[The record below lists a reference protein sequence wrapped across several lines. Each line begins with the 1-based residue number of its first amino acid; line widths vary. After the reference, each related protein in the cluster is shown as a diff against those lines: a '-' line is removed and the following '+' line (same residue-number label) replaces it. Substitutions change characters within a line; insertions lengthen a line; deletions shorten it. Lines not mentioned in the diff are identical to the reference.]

1 MNWAWEQDLS
11 GNEKLLLMAIADA
24 CNDHGYGWPSYATLA
39 NKCRCSRRTIIRV
52 ADKLSGQGYFR
63 IDGRSRTNGSASS
76 NAFQLNLYGAFS
88 KLGGSDKMSPPKQET
103 PEAGGDNMSLGGS
116 DKTSLGGWCQNDTR
130 VVSPVS
136 PLEPSLNTLS
146 TGEQVS
152 PDSLGGENQY
162 LHQPPPDFKPDETTL
177 TRLKMNGH
185 PEPTPD
191 LILKFISHYEAKPT
205 REIVKNWQS
214 MFLKWAVT
222 EKSYSNSNGANNATG
237 KQTGRGR
244 NASSP
249 AGAAAAMSD
258 FLQS

>member
-63 IDGRSRTNGSASS
+63 IEGRSRTNGSASS
-76 NAFQLNLYGAFS
+76 NAFQLNLYGVFS
-88 KLGGSDKMSPPKQET
+88 KTGGGDKMSPPKS
-103 PEAGGDNMSLGGS
+103 EATEIGGDKVSLGGS

-130 VVSPVS
+130 VVTRVS
-136 PLEPSLNTLS
+136 PPEPSLNSLS
-146 TGEQVS
+146 SGEPFS
-152 PDSLGGENQY
+152 SDSLGGGNGDRY
-162 LHQPPPDFKPDETTL
+162 QPPPEFKPDETTL

-191 LILKFISHYEAKPT
+191 LILKFISHYEATPS
-205 REIVKNWQS
+205 RHEVANWQAK
-214 MFLKWAVT
+214 FLKWAVT
-222 EKSYSNSNGANNATG
+222 EKAYSNSNGANNATG

-258 FLQS
+258 FLEN